1 MQELNNRLENV
12 TQENKDLLHKVSS
25 LEETVS
31 SADSE
36 SKTIQQR
43 VNALTEERNA
53 IENEVTSLRESLQ
66 TLETEKQVCCFLI
79 ALRVVNLY
87 LFCLVYLILYSL
99 VFFSLDTLVIL
110 RSSQFFSILPLNNLS
125 LFRTNIFVEKR
136 PRIFS
141 S

>member
-1 MQELNNRLENV
+1 MKNQLLELKENLQIELKEKEELNNRLENV

-53 IENEVTSLRESLQ
+53 VENEVTSLRESLQ

-87 LFCLVYLILYSL
+87 LFCLVCLILYSP
-99 VFFSLDTLVIL
+99 VFFSLDTTHGY
-110 RSSQFFSILPLNNLS
+110 SSKLTVFLN
-125 LFRTNIFVEKR
+125 
-136 PRIFS
+136 S
-141 S
+141 SFK